1 MRAVFDHSWRRSA
14 QRERHVLMNMSVFRG
29 GFTRQAAEEVTG
41 ADLNILSGL
50 IDSSW
55 LQLNLHNR
63 YEIHELTR
71 QYVEHMLDAAP
82 STATIARAAHA
93 AYYAALA
100 NRIGMESKMGGS
112 TIELNILVVE
122 LDNIWAGWHWMSTQR
137 DFDELSK
144 YTAALKWL
152 ADSRGL
158 YGEVI
163 AEFENACTLARE
175 ICGERFAAHHGS
187 RSDHDRTSSAT
198 KRALLPLWRD
208 HLRGAWAVW
217 GGEHELL
224 RKLKMDGRGELL
236 PTYLDALLYMSLVTA
251 KYADYRQARSCCEEV
266 MHLTQGTSEFRQFS
280 YSALNSLAQV
290 AYLQGNFAE
299 ARAATVGMSCS
310 HRPTTSFVP

>member
-1 MRAVFDHSWRRSA
+1 MPLAIKLAAAWLRIVPLAEIAGEIQANLDFLATSILNASERHHSMRAVFDHSWRLSA

-175 ICGERFAAHHGS
+175 MLASVSQLTTAANPIA
-187 RSDHDRTSSAT
+187 DHTSSAT
-198 KRALLPLWRD
+198 KRALLPLWQD
-208 HLRGAWAVW
+208 HLRGAWASAR
-217 GGEHELL
+217 GGEH
-224 RKLKMDGRGELL
+224 
-236 PTYLDALLYMSLVTA
+236 
-251 KYADYRQARSCCEEV
+251 
-266 MHLTQGTSEFRQFS
+266 
-280 YSALNSLAQV
+280 
-290 AYLQGNFAE
+290 
-299 ARAATVGMSCS
+299 
-310 HRPTTSFVP
+310 